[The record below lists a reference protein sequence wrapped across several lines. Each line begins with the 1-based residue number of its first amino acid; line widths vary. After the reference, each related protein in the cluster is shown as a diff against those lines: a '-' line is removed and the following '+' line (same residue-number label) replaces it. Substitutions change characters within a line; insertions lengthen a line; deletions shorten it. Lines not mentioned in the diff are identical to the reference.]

1 MMKAYT
7 VTMKISSAA
16 RTGLLLASDLAI
28 AISNFGKR
36 IIPADESYRQEVADV
51 SDYVNKMHSMPF
63 QASTINNQVKQN
75 NYVVNTRESTL
86 TNVFQKERI
95 KHLTCSKKWN
105 LYAIFFTGM
114 MYRDWKIQ
122 NHN

>member
-36 IIPADESYRQEVADV
+36 IIPADESYRQVAADV
-51 SDYVNKMHSMPF
+51 SDYVNKMHSMPL
-63 QASTINNQVKQN
+63 QASTIETKLKQN
-75 NYVVNTRESTL
+75 NYVVHTRESTL
-86 TNVFQKERI
+86 TNVFQKEWI
-95 KHLTCSKKWN
+95 KPLICSKKWN
-105 LYAIFFTGM
+105 LYAIFPTGM

>member
-95 KHLTCSKKWN
+95 KHLICSKKWN
-105 LYAIFFTGM
+105 LYAIFLTGM

>member
-51 SDYVNKMHSMPF
+51 SDYVNKMHSMPL

-86 TNVFQKERI
+86 KNVFQKERI
-95 KHLTCSKKWN
+95 KPLICSKK
-105 LYAIFFTGM
+105 
-114 MYRDWKIQ
+114 
-122 NHN
+122 